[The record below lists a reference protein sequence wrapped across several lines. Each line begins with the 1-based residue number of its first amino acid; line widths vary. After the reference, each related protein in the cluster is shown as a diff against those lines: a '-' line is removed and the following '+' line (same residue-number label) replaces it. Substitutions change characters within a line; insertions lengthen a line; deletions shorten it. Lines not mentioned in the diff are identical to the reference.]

1 MMESTSTFRLLSS
14 TLLKRLTVN
23 TRLIKEVEIFNC
35 SYILHLIR
43 VWFIPQ
49 SSSSLPS
56 TQSSWPLHTPRMSVH
71 DLSRMHVN
79 SPISHAVTTT
89 TTDIAFYTLFVVVL
103 LQKYMYNPGTLP
115 WGLVEGGSKICVC
128 LPPPPPKKQQLLTAQ
143 MAFSSCAVILRYA

>member
-79 SPISHAVTTT
+79 SPISHAATTT
-89 TTDIAFYTLFVVVL
+89 TTNIVFYTLFVVVRYCCKNICTIRARCHGAWWRVAAKFVFAFPL
-103 LQKYMYNPGTLP
+103 LLP
-115 WGLVEGGSKICVC
+115 KN
-128 LPPPPPKKQQLLTAQ
+128 
-143 MAFSSCAVILRYA
+143 SSY